1 VDESVAPVIG
11 VVGGNG
17 GVGASTFAAGLARL
31 ASQADSVTRAVLV
44 EIDPTSGGIDV
55 LLGVEG
61 VAGPRWSGLRLAGG
75 RLEAAALTEGL
86 PTWSSVAFVAA
97 DVTPSADAVAQ
108 LLPVAR
114 RVGPVVVDLPRWGA
128 PARSAALANCD
139 LVILITGSDVASVAG
154 ARSVAAGLGTG
165 MRVALIVRGG
175 AAPHEVSSLVGAPLI
190 GHIPGDVRRLSPD
203 PASWP
208 GPLRRV
214 AVGVLDALAG

>member
-31 ASQADSVTRAVLV
+31 ATHADSVTRAVLV

-75 RLEAAALTEGL
+75 RLEPAALTEGL

-128 PARSAALANCD
+128 PARSAALASCD
-139 LVILITGSDVASVAG
+139 LVVLITGSDVASVAG

-190 GHIPGDVRRLSPD
+190 GRIPGDVRRLSPD
-203 PASWP
+203 PATWP

-214 AVGVLDALAG
+214 AVGVLDAWAG